1 MYILQQNSSKKKQV
15 KESLSH
21 ATADTTIY
29 VNLQYDNAK
38 VSLRQNWFDKSG
50 LQNSRCTGVDIDED
64 IYESSLL
71 GAGLW
76 PIFSSSATN

>member
-1 MYILQQNSSKKKQV
+1 MYSLQQNSSKKKQV

-38 VSLRQNWFDKSG
+38 VSLRQNWLDKSAYKT
-50 LQNSRCTGVDIDED
+50 QDEQAL
-64 IYESSLL
+64 ILMKMSMNL
-71 GAGLW
+71 
-76 PIFSSSATN
+76 PC